1 VEDLRDTWKGGRE
14 GGGEGEEEGRVLRLE
29 GETER
34 VRKKIQEEEKF

>member
-14 GGGEGEEEGRVLRLE
+14 GRVLRLE
-29 GETER
+29 GEMER